1 MRLIEIF
8 VLIMNVDWCIKR
20 GDFFLSLRLWATFED
35 FVGFNPI
42 YIYIYIY
49 LFIYIIYIIFCEK
62 NISSIVMLRTKR
74 SIYMY
79 TKI

>member
-20 GDFFLSLRLWATFED
+20 GDFFLFLRLWATFVD
-35 FVGFNPI
+35 FVGFNP
-42 YIYIYIY
+42 IYIY

>member
-8 VLIMNVDWCIKR
+8 VLILNVDWCIKR
-20 GDFFLSLRLWATFED
+20 GDFFLSLRLWATFVD
-35 FVGFNPI
+35 FVGFHPMH
-42 YIYIYIY
+42 IYIY

-62 NISSIVMLRTKR
+62 NISSIVTPRTKK